1 MAHPRPERLV
11 ELPAAAPRAV
21 VGHDL
26 PHHDVR
32 PSCGRTGRC
41 LDNAAAES
49 LFGTP
54 KNGMHRLGAFAT
66 RREAR
71 DAVIGYVERHHNRS
85 RPHSTIG
92 CQVPA
97 ERMEAF
103 PARVERAFS
112 EEVVPPE
119 SAA

>member
-1 MAHPRPERLV
+1 M
-11 ELPAAAPRAV
+11 
-21 VGHDL
+21 
-26 PHHDVR
+26 R

-54 KNGMHRLGAFAT
+54 KNGMRRLGAFAT